1 MLGLL
6 IGICLL
12 LKCLSSFSFDNVN
25 PNSFTAQQYTSVMRP
40 MKLATLDEFSIHAS
54 DANDDDYNNTDAVST
69 INFNRRDSGIGN
81 VGTRSIEMVEGNISK
96 NKSEDKG
103 EIKSENS
110 EIEIEGK
117 NRINEE
123 KDKNKN
129 NDENEFKNDL
139 QEIHLNSPEFVI
151 DDIPEKKNKE
161 SKKRLI

>member
-1 MLGLL
+1 MR
-6 IGICLL
+6 
-12 LKCLSSFSFDNVN
+12 
-25 PNSFTAQQYTSVMRP
+25 TS
-40 MKLATLDEFSIHAS
+40 
-54 DANDDDYNNTDAVST
+54 
-69 INFNRRDSGIGN
+69 
-81 VGTRSIEMVEGNISK
+81 
-96 NKSEDKG
+96 

>member
-1 MLGLL
+1 MTLSK
-6 IGICLL
+6 
-12 LKCLSSFSFDNVN
+12 LKDERHFNSKQIPISN
-25 PNSFTAQQYTSVMRP
+25 PSIAQ
-40 MKLATLDEFSIHAS
+40 
-54 DANDDDYNNTDAVST
+54 TDCKEK
-69 INFNRRDSGIGN
+69 NENRKKK
-81 VGTRSIEMVEGNISK
+81 EG
-96 NKSEDKG
+96 
-103 EIKSENS
+103 S

-129 NDENEFKNDL
+129 NDENEYKNDL